1 MTDKPVLLFEVSWE
15 VNNKVG
21 GIHTVISSKAS
32 QAVSTFGDDYI
43 TIGPLLHD
51 TPEFLDEEDGRF
63 KEAAAELA
71 KKNIPIRIGRW
82 NIDGTPRAILVD
94 FRNAFIAHDKLLF
107 QLWEDFGVDSMSGSW
122 DYIEPVLFSTA
133 CGIVIDHLSE
143 TFKETHEITAHFH
156 EWMTGAGLL
165 HLKKNRADVSTV
177 FTTHATILGR
187 AISSSGED
195 IYASLDEIDPIP
207 QAKRHNISAKYSME
221 SACAREAD
229 CFTTVSGLTA
239 REAAALLGVEPHI
252 VTLNGFNVDS
262 IPDYSQKRD
271 AFEQARE
278 KLLRFSADFLN
289 REFKPE
295 KTRFLV
301 TSGRYEFH
309 NKGLDIL
316 IDSLDRLNRNLT
328 TEQSDKH
335 LICLFLV
342 MGGAVGMPKED
353 RIRRR
358 RPQTEVERYAD
369 ISTHHLGDT
378 QHDPI
383 FAACRTH
390 KLTNNPDDRCSII
403 FVPVLLDGNDGV
415 LNMPYYEVLSG
426 CDFGVF
432 PSFYEPWGY
441 TPHESLA
448 HAVPAVTTDRSG
460 FGIWVRENVKED
472 HPGVSVIPRMGIVD
486 GQAVDRLTSLLQ
498 EWTVWDTSLR
508 EIHKKGARA
517 VAEKADWK
525 HFYPLYL
532 DAYRKAAASRDRR
545 LEGMM
550 EEAKEPGLIFPSVN
564 SASPRFRP
572 FSVISDLPAPLKRL
586 RELANNLWWTWTPEA
601 RSLFSKLDPE
611 AWETSGHNPVS
622 LLDTL
627 QREKLES
634 AAADKDYMQLYAAVL
649 KMFDEYMR
657 NDKAGL
663 GAPHI
668 SADHPVAYFS
678 MEFGLHESIPTYS
691 GGLGVLSGDH
701 LKSASDL
708 NCPLVGVS
716 LLYKFG
722 YFNQRINRN
731 GEQVPEYRRNNFA
744 RMPVEIVKG
753 GGPEKLM
760 VTLDFPGRSVKAQVW
775 KAQAGRTSLY
785 FLDTDVEDNSI
796 RDREITDKLYDA
808 ETRERIEQEILL
820 GIGGARL
827 LHLLGIDP
835 SVFHLNE
842 GHSAFIL
849 IERIA
854 LLMKERGLD
863 FDTAREVIRAST
875 VFTTHTP
882 VPAGIEKFDQVLVEN
897 YFRVYLQQAGLQWE
911 QFWNLGQI
919 YAGDSSP
926 FDMTVCALKL
936 SNRRNAVSRLHG
948 RVSREMWHTLWP
960 GFIPEELPILHV
972 TNGVHA
978 GSWIADGIKELLVKK
993 EDGDRSPL
1001 ETRPDIPERVS
1012 AIADADLWETHLTL
1026 KKRLFDTVRSV
1037 VKENWIREEEDFTLW
1052 ERFQDRLDP
1061 KALTIGFA
1069 RRFATYKRP
1078 TLLLSNPDRLKKLI
1092 TNSSRPVQFILAGKA
1107 HPADRAGAELIRR
1120 IVEISKQ
1127 DEFLGKIIFLENYDI
1142 RLARILVSGVDV
1154 WLNTPVRPL
1163 EASGTSGM
1171 KAAMNGVPNCSIL
1184 DGWWDEAY
1192 DGTNG
1197 WAIGGGTENGNG
1209 DLQDRMDAE
1218 SMYDLL
1224 EEKVIPLFYLR
1235 DKRNIPPD
1243 WIGIM
1248 KRSMA
1253 TVLPKYNTHRMVH
1266 DYMTCLYEPTVERA
1280 LALAEDDFGT
1290 ARDLAVWKKRIANRF
1305 STLHIQNVNVKGLQG
1320 DILRVGDK
1328 VVITAVVSRGSLEDE
1343 EIHAETVVEDLTG
1356 DSHEPYC
1363 FCEKMELIQSKNG
1376 TLTFRAEFS
1385 PKRTGQFRYG
1395 IRVLPHH
1402 PRWSSKYEPGLV
1414 LWS

>member
-1 MTDKPVLLFEVSWE
+1 MKDKPVFLFEVSWE
-15 VNNKVG
+15 VCNKVG
-21 GIHTVISSKAS
+21 GIHTVLSSKARE
-32 QAVSTFGDDYI
+32 AVGVFGENYI
-43 TIGPLLHD
+43 TVGPLLHD
-51 TPEFLDEEDGRF
+51 TPEFLEEEDGRF
-63 KEAAAELA
+63 KAAAAALE
-71 KKNIPIRIGRW
+71 KMHIPIRVGRW

-94 FRNAFIAHDKLLF
+94 FKNAFPTQDKLLF

-133 CGIVIDHLSE
+133 CGIVIDHL
-143 TFKETHEITAHFH
+143 TQGFKDTHEITAHFH

-239 REAAALLGVEPHI
+239 REAAALLGIDPHI
-252 VTLNGFNVDS
+252 VTLNGFNVDG
-262 IPDYSQKRD
+262 IPDYSQNHD
-271 AFEQARE
+271 HFEQARK

-289 REFKPE
+289 REFIPE
-295 KTRFLV
+295 KTRILV

-316 IDSLDRLNRNLT
+316 IESLDRLNKNLNA
-328 TEQSDKH
+328 EQSESH

-342 MGGAVGMPKED
+342 MGGAAGMPKAD
-353 RIRRR
+353 NIRRR
-358 RPQTEVERYAD
+358 SRADMERYAE
-369 ISTHHLGDT
+369 ISTHHLGNAL
-378 QHDPI
+378 HDPI
-383 FAACRTH
+383 LSACRSH
-390 KLTNNPDDRCSII
+390 NLINNPADRCSII

-415 LNMPYYEVLSG
+415 LNMTYYEVLAG

-460 FGIWVRENVKED
+460 FGIWVRENMKD
-472 HPGVSVIPRMGIVD
+472 NQPGVAVIPRMGRED
-486 GQAVDRLTSLLQ
+486 GQAIDRLTTLL
-498 EWTVWDTSLR
+498 EDWTALDAAKQNGF
-508 EIHKKGARA
+508 KKGARA

-532 DAYRKAAASRDRR
+532 EAYRKAVAFRDRR
-545 LEGMM
+545 REGMM
-550 EEAKEPGLIFPSVN
+550 EEAKGQGLFFPGIN

-572 FSVISDLPAPLKRL
+572 FSVISDLPAPLERL
-586 RELANNLWWTWTPEA
+586 WDLANNLWWSWTPDA
-601 RSLFSKLDPE
+601 RLLFSGLDQA
-611 AWETSGHNPVS
+611 AWKTSGHNPVA

-627 QREKLES
+627 DREKLEK
-634 AAADKDYMQLYAAVL
+634 AAGDRDYLDRFEDIL
-649 KMFDEYMR
+649 KRFDEYLGSG
-657 NDKAGL
+657 KSGL
-663 GAPHI
+663 GHPHI
-668 SADHPVAYFS
+668 STARPVAYFS
-678 MEFGLHESIPTYS
+678 MEIGLHESIPTYS

-708 NCPLVGVS
+708 NCPLVGIS
-716 LLYKFG
+716 LLYKYGF
-722 YFNQRINRN
+722 FNQRINRK

-744 RMPVEIVKG
+744 VMPVEIVKG
-753 GGPEKLM
+753 EGPEKLL
-760 VTLDFPGRSVKAQVW
+760 VSLDFPGRTVKAQVW
-775 KAQAGRTSLY
+775 KAQAGRTRLF

-796 RDREITDKLYDA
+796 RDREITNKLYDA

-827 LHLLGIDP
+827 LHLYGIDP
-835 SVFHLNE
+835 SVVHLNE

-854 LLMKERGLD
+854 ILMKERNLD
-863 FDTAREVIRAST
+863 FDTAREVVRAST

-882 VPAGIEKFDQVLVEN
+882 VPAGIERFDQVLIEN
-897 YFRVYLQQAGLQWE
+897 YFRTYLHQAGIQWD
-911 QFWNLGQI
+911 QFWNLGHI

-948 RVSREMWHTLWP
+948 RVSREMWHALWP
-960 GFIPEELPILHV
+960 GFIPEELPIMHV

-978 GSWIADGIKELLVKK
+978 GSWIADGIKELLVGKDNL
-993 EDGDRSPL
+993 EESSL
-1001 ETRPDIPERVS
+1001 ETLPDIPERIGAV
-1012 AIADADLWETHLTL
+1012 ADKDLWETHQSL
-1026 KKRLFDTVRSV
+1026 KKRLFDTVRTV
-1037 VKENWIREEEDFTLW
+1037 VKNNWIREEEDFTLW

-1061 KALTIGFA
+1061 EALTIGFA

-1078 TLLLSNPDRLKKLI
+1078 TLLLSNLERLKKLL
-1092 TNSSRPVQFILAGKA
+1092 TNSSRPIQFIMAGKA
-1107 HPADRAGAELIRR
+1107 HPADRAGADLIRR

-1171 KAAMNGVPNCSIL
+1171 KAAVNGVINCSIL

-1197 WAIGGGTENGNG
+1197 WAIGGRTENGNS

-1218 SMYDLL
+1218 SMYNLL
-1224 EEKVIPLFYLR
+1224 EEKVTPLFYKR
-1235 DKRNIPPD
+1235 DKRNIPVD

-1248 KRSMA
+1248 KRSIS
-1253 TVLPKYNTHRMVH
+1253 TVLPQYNTHRMIR
-1266 DYMTCLYEPTVERA
+1266 DYTECLYEPSAKRA
-1280 LALAEDDFGT
+1280 LALTENDFGT
-1290 ARDLAVWKKRIANRF
+1290 ARDLAAWKKRIANRF
-1305 STLHIQNVNVKGLQG
+1305 STLHIQNVNVKGLEG
-1320 DILRVGDK
+1320 DILRVEDK
-1328 VVITAVVSRGSLEDE
+1328 VVITAVVSRGSLEDG
-1343 EIHAETVVEDLTG
+1343 EIHAETVVEDLVG

-1363 FCEKMELIQSKNG
+1363 FCKKMELIRSENG
-1376 TLTFRAEFS
+1376 ILTFRAEFS
-1385 PKRTGQFRYG
+1385 PKKTGQYRYG